1 MTSVSVAEAKNH
13 LSELI
18 ARVEAGEEI
27 AVTRRG
33 KPVAKLVAAATVD
46 EKAMRKQVAVTFG
59 SCATNACEPCQV
71 RKEAAL
77 SNDFS
82 CATRVPGLS

>member
-1 MTSVSVAEAKNH
+1 MSTISVAEAKNH

-33 KPVAKLVAAATVD
+33 KPVVRLVAAAALDD
-46 EKAMRKQVAVTFG
+46 EAARKQVAGAFERL
-59 SCATNACEPCQV
+59 ARLRARV
-71 RKEAAL
+71 RLDGDAKAIARE
-77 SNDFS
+77 
-82 CATRVPGLS
+82 GLD

>member
-1 MTSVSVAEAKNH
+1 MTDIPVAEAKNR

-33 KPVAKLVAAATVD
+33 KPVVRLVAASAVD
-46 EKAMRKQVAVTFG
+46 VKAQRVRVAEVFRQLG
-59 SCATNACEPCQV
+59 VLRRQV
-71 RKEAAL
+71 RLDGDLKAIARE
-77 SNDFS
+77 
-82 CATRVPGLS
+82 GLD